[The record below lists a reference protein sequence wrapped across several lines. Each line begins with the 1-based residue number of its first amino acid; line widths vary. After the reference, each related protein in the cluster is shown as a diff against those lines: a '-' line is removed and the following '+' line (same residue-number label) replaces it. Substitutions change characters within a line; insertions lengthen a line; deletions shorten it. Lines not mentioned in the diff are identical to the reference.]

1 MLDRLGLAA
10 YHLGR
15 PAEAGRC
22 FRQAGAL
29 WRDLG
34 DTRRVTGIWRKLGW
48 IAASQG
54 HLDKAIRLYR
64 RALQDYRDP
73 GSGTARQAALT
84 TAGQD
89 HEAGTI
95 LREAVELLA
104 GQPDPY
110 NLARAKA
117 ALGRALASQPG
128 QARPLLHEALD
139 VMQGLGVLPARA
151 EILETLAAIA
161 AQAGDHSEARSRYH
175 QALTILPPGHPRVPV
190 IRAALAMLPDP
201 GDSR

>member
-1 MLDRLGLAA
+1 MV
-10 YHLGR
+10 
-15 PAEAGRC
+15 
-22 FRQAGAL
+22 
-29 WRDLG
+29 DLG
-34 DTRRVTGIWRKLGW
+34 T
-48 IAASQG
+48 
-54 HLDKAIRLYR
+54 
-64 RALQDYRDP
+64 
-73 GSGTARQAALT
+73 ALT
-84 TAGQD
+84 AAGQD

-161 AQAGDHSEARSRYH
+161 GQAGDHGDARSRY
-175 QALTILPPGHPRVPV
+175 QEALTILPPGHPRVPV